1 MLPRHQLQDPVLLL
15 RLLYPTHDG
24 PYKAA
29 HMAVDLKKVL
39 DEYGLP
45 LSRIACVMG
54 DNVTFNASLAKTLG
68 LPLGKCLPHSLN
80 LVARAALAPS
90 KACTRGAWC

>member
-1 MLPRHQLQDPVLLL
+1 MLLSHQLQDPVLLL

-54 DNVTFNASLAKTLG
+54 DNVTFNASLANKLG
-68 LPLGKCLPHSLN
+68 LELGKCLPHSLN